1 MNLLAITR
9 HADLVERLR
18 TAFEG
23 AGHRVLQVSDPLEAL
38 AAEAWDRAQLIL
50 VDSVGDPMD
59 GFRFCNL
66 LRGESR
72 ALFQGLPLVMV
83 FPEVPAPEDLDR
95 LAEAGA
101 DGHLVATDGLQRIL
115 TLLGPMVEGAAGRS
129 LGPRVPIVATGLRAP
144 LASRISS
151 ILNHFGFTLET
162 VPPRELRAALG
173 DHRAQIALLGLDPA
187 GTRTLELLRDL
198 QHLEPRP
205 YPILLGRLPGE
216 ALQRRL
222 LLSGAMDWLH
232 LPLSAPRLL
241 HACNRGLAWLHA
253 RRVQQEFQFQLNDL
267 RERRVLLEM
276 EAAALRN
283 EVLTDPLT
291 GLLNRRAFNQNLE
304 NAFNQWSRHHRPFVL
319 ILGDLD
325 YFKLINDR
333 FGHLVG
339 DEVLKGVAQRIQN
352 SVRRSDLGFRI
363 GGEEFALLLNEA
375 TLPAGLEVAEKLRHR
390 IDASPIVLATG
401 QQVFPTMSF
410 GVAGPEG
417 HSLES
422 LFAAADQALYV
433 AKRKGRNR
441 VEAASVPGS
450 GSVSVAG

>member
-23 AGHRVLQVSDPLEAL
+23 SGHRVQQLADPLEAL
-38 AAEAWDRAQLIL
+38 AGEAWEQAQLIL
-50 VDSVGDPMD
+50 VDAVGDPMD
-59 GFRFCNL
+59 GFRFCHL

-83 FPEVPAPEDLDR
+83 FPEAPSSEDLD
-95 LAEAGA
+95 LLTEAGA

-115 TLLGPMVEGAAGRS
+115 TVLGPMVEGAAGRAQ
-129 LGPRVPIVATGLRAP
+129 GPGIPLVATGLRGT
-144 LASRISS
+144 LANRISS
-151 ILNHFGFTLET
+151 ILSHFGFHLEI
-162 VPPRELRAALG
+162 VSPREVLPAVHR
-173 DHRAQIALLGLDPA
+173 HRAQLVLLGLDPA
-187 GTRTLELLRDL
+187 GTRALAHLREL
-198 QHLEPRP
+198 QTLEPRP
-205 YPILLGRLPGE
+205 YPILLGRLPSEG
-216 ALQRRL
+216 LQRRL

-276 EAAALRN
+276 EAAALRS

-291 GLLNRRAFNQNLE
+291 DLLNRRAFNQNLE
-304 NAFNQWSRHHRPFVL
+304 NAFNQWSRHRRPFVL

-339 DEVLKGVAQRIQN
+339 DEVLKGLAQRIRG

-363 GGEEFALLLNEA
+363 GGEEFALILNETA
-375 TLPAGLEVAEKLRHR
+375 LAAGVEVAEKLRHR
-390 IDASPIVLATG
+390 IDASPIALASG
-401 QQVFPTMSF
+401 QQLFPTMSF

-422 LFAAADQALYV
+422 LFAAADQALYA

-441 VEAASVPGS
+441 VEVAPAPGADTVIAAG
-450 GSVSVAG
+450 